1 MFTNKDLVHLKN
13 LQRLLS
19 KAKMELVGE
28 EVLAAAD
35 VLLWVGKLSQR
46 IEEDLQR
53 QAMQAKLLEG
63 QEKKETVKSEP
74 PVEKPESLEDKPKRA
89 KKTSA

>member
-1 MFTNKDLVHLKN
+1 MFTNKDLVHLRN
-13 LQRLLS
+13 LQKLLG
-19 KAKMELVGE
+19 KAKLELVGE

-35 VLLWVGKLSQR
+35 VLLWVGKLGQK

-63 QEKKETVKSEP
+63 QEKKPAIQEP
-74 PVEKPESLEDKPKRA
+74 NPAEKPESLEDKPKR
-89 KKTSA
+89 KKPLV